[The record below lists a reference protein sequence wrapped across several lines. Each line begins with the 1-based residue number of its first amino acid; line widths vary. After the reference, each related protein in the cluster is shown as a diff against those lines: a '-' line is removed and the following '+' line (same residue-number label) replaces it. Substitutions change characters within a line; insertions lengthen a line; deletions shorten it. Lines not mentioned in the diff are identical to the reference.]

1 MKRRRA
7 PFARRSVWI
16 LIAILSAI
24 IIVGGAIAGYQLH
37 QLQSDI
43 DGLNHQLTVL
53 NQLLQQKSK

>member
-7 PFARRSVWI
+7 PSNETLSLDFDTRFFRRS
-16 LIAILSAI
+16 SSS
-24 IIVGGAIAGYQLH
+24 GAIAGYQLH